1 LGGAGFPP
9 PRVGQSPAPTINS
22 FFVSFVVNFFL
33 VVAQI
38 MPRQQHAREDL
49 AAAAEMVEI
58 AERRRSSGKTPP
70 WTMPKMP

>member
-1 LGGAGFPP
+1 
-9 PRVGQSPAPTINS
+9 
-22 FFVSFVVNFFL
+22 VVNFFL